1 MCKIWIR
8 PCSACRKQ
16 MTLSGLRG
24 HREPCTTYRRRQAE
38 SRDTL
43 TACEQEIAEQWRG
56 TGGRRKCDDC
66 QAVTRERTRARRKM
80 ACEAR
85 KAALRGKKDTPT
97 PPPTS
102 IPVPTPTP
110 LPTPTPTLDERCEW
124 GDTEDTKVENWSFLG
139 KVEYESTMSLEEI
152 SGVLMN

>member
-16 MTLSGLRG
+16 MTLSGPSTSETHRG

-43 TACEQEIAEQWRG
+43 TAYEQEIMEQRRG
-56 TGGRRKCDDC
+56 TGGRRKCDEC
-66 QAVTRERTRARRKM
+66 QAVTSERTRAKRKM
-80 ACEAR
+80 ECEAR

-110 LPTPTPTLDERCEW
+110 LPTPTLTLDERCEW
-124 GDTEDTKVENWSFLG
+124 GDTEHTKCCIQAAL
-139 KVEYESTMSLEEI
+139 L
-152 SGVLMN
+152 